1 MARRDSVPVNDATLL
16 EFVDNLYTVLNI
28 DPVAFGITKTV
39 VDELQ
44 TRMKDYAGKLKA
56 AVDPST
62 RGQRT
67 VFLKNESKA
76 SLLELTR
83 KMCQQIGRTMSVT
96 DAQRQELGLPILDK
110 PRHNVP
116 VPTTSPVL
124 EVTKTSGRTVTLELK
139 AGKSKRGKPAKVAGA
154 SIFSYT
160 GEQAP
165 ETAEGWVFLTN
176 TTRTTVEIPFGP
188 SDQGDTVWITAFW
201 YNSKAQSGP
210 ANPGISVELPA
221 SKALPKNVVEKM
233 KKAA

>member
-1 MARRDSVPVNDATLL
+1 MTRRDTVPITDPGLL
-16 EFVDNLYTVLNI
+16 EFVDNFYRVIAAAPVSFGIGDAVIEQLETLRDDYSAKLQAAI
-28 DPVAFGITKTV
+28 DP
-39 VDELQ
+39 
-44 TRMKDYAGKLKA
+44 
-56 AVDPST
+56 PT

-67 VFLKNESKA
+67 VFLKNQSKA
-76 SLLELTR
+76 ALLSLTR
-83 KMCQQIGRTMSVT
+83 KMAQQIGRTMSVT

-110 PRHNVP
+110 PRHSVP

-210 ANPGISVELPA
+210 ANPGISIELPA
-221 SKALPKNVVEKM
+221 SKALPKNVVEKT